1 MNEWAGTAG
10 PLRAVL
16 AELRPE
22 SIPSLM
28 GLLNLK
34 EVLVELVAAVAR
46 RRTFHWH
53 GRAGA
58 GLRADLPADTQ
69 RFDSIRLDSARPDQI
84 RVE

>member
-28 GLLNLK
+28 GLLRK
-34 EVLVELVAAVAR
+34 VLVELVAAVAR

-69 RFDSIRLDSARPDQI
+69 RFDSIRFDSARPDQI
-84 RVE
+84 RFE